1 LDRSL
6 LMCVCALMGIGLVL
20 VYSASFVFASE
31 TYGDGL
37 YFFKRQL
44 VFVALSLVGLG
55 FASIFPYP
63 YLKKFFWFFFIVL
76 ICSLVSVFAPGIGH
90 RVGGAVRW
98 VSLPGGLRFEPG
110 ELAKLMS
117 PVIFAYLLTY
127 ERKETDS
134 KGKFLSVILMVTLLP
149 ILIMLKQ
156 PDFGSSVICFL
167 VGATL
172 LFCFELPWRYM
183 FITGVVAVPAI
194 YALVMGSTYRRQR
207 VLAFLNPWADPSH
220 GGFQVIQSMLSLHA
234 GGFWGVGIGKGQGKL
249 FFLPEAH
256 TDFILAVLGEETGFL
271 GLILVLLL
279 FSWIVFRGIQIAG
292 QCKDPFGRRLA
303 LGLSSLIAFQAIINT
318 GVVTGL
324 LPTKG
329 LTMPFLSYGGSSL
342 VAVSLA
348 CGVLINIHSRSKA

>member
-1 LDRSL
+1 
-6 LMCVCALMGIGLVL
+6 MGIGLVL
-20 VYSASFVFASE
+20 VYSASFIFASE

-44 VFVALSLVGLG
+44 VFVVLSLVGLG
-55 FASIFPYP
+55 FASIFPYT
-63 YLKKFFWFFFIVL
+63 YLKKFFWFFFALLVG
-76 ICSLVSVFAPGIGH
+76 SLLAVFVPGLGH

-98 VSLPGGLRFEPG
+98 ISIPGGLRFEPG

-127 ERKETDS
+127 EKKKTDS
-134 KGKFLSVILMVTLLP
+134 KWKFFYIALTVTLLP
-149 ILIMLKQ
+149 VLIMLKQ

-172 LFCFELPWRYM
+172 LFCFGLPWRYL
-183 FITGVVAVPAI
+183 FITGVVAVPTF
-194 YALVMGSTYRRQR
+194 YALVMGKEYRRQR
-207 VLAFLNPWADPSH
+207 VLAFMNPWADPAH

-271 GLILVLLL
+271 GLIFVLLL
-279 FSWIVFRGIQIAG
+279 FSWIIFRGIQIAG
-292 QCKDPFGRRLA
+292 RCKDPFGRRLA
-303 LGLSSLIAFQAIINT
+303 MGLSALIAFQVIINT

-348 CGVLINIHSRSKA
+348 CGVLLNIHSRSKA